1 LLINQQLLL
10 VLDLQQR
17 LIQLIVLLVRPLRQ
31 QEFEFLVWQRQHH
44 QLVLIHHLKFFAI
57 LKFKQAYFDYD

>member
-1 LLINQQLLL
+1 LFIIQQLLL
-10 VLDLQQR
+10 LLDLQQR
-17 LIQLIVLLVRPLRQ
+17 LIQLIVLLVRPLLQ
-31 QEFEFLVWQRQHH
+31 QEFKSLVWQLQHH